1 MGQMTKIKLTTE
13 KYNKTRREYF
23 MDQRNKLYKKKRRK
37 GIGNRINE
45 KNERL
50 NSARQDVNLVHSDG
64 I

>member
-1 MGQMTKIKLTTE
+1 MTKIKLTTG

-23 MDQRNKLYKKKRRK
+23 MDQRNKLYKKKNKRK

-50 NSARQDVNLVHSDG
+50 NSARLDMNLVHSDS